1 MTVYIL
7 ARTFL
12 PLLPR
17 FSPFTTQVAWR
28 GKFRLEAMEVYQG
41 LAWWEA
47 VVVDKEVVAPV
58 AAAAAAS
65 AADPAHPS
73 SSSTSPVPGGL
84 HRSPTLRGSSGYGT
98 RLNENNNGGGNG
110 GAATGSTATHAASAA
125 GLSAR
130 YKIHYPGWISRWDE
144 WVDRSRLRWSWHT
157 NNEAAIKT
165 GDEVCVGVG

>member
-1 MTVYIL
+1 MD
-7 ARTFL
+7 
-12 PLLPR
+12 
-17 FSPFTTQVAWR
+17 
-28 GKFRLEAMEVYQG
+28 VYQG

-47 VVVDKEVVAPV
+47 VVVDKEVAPV
-58 AAAAAAS
+58 AAAAAA
-65 AADPAHPS
+65 DPPS
-73 SSSTSPVPGGL
+73 SSSPVPGGGI

-98 RLNENNNGGGNG
+98 RLNDNATNNNNGSGGGGGG
-110 GAATGSTATHAASAA
+110 GAGATANTAASAA